1 MRQQKTAKPAGPLT
15 APVAQIRQGTSFL
28 RRHLLRFLQTVAIV
42 DISLNL
48 QQVTSL
54 EADSHPKK
62 QPMGEIVGQ
71 KIELFMLRVGL
82 SDFCWYPEIQFA

>member
-28 RRHLLRFLQTVAIV
+28 RRHLLRFLQIVAIV

-62 QPMGEIVGQ
+62 NNPWGKLLGKKLIC
-71 KIELFMLRVGL
+71 L
-82 SDFCWYPEIQFA
+82 C